1 MMFSKFK
8 TKVMKLKSDQIYG
21 EDYQKEKYNARH
33 AKELAEAW
41 DDARCDPIK
50 VGYENGKYYVFCG
63 QHRLAAKVMRNGGE
77 PVEIECIVFF
87 GTTYADRARMFAE
100 EDDLKY
106 NTTPRQKYN
115 ALYLAGDKEMAEIC
129 EAIEAS
135 GYTCAFSKQGGDVD
149 CTVLARKIYR
159 KHGKGLLT
167 DLFTIL
173 HDSWGRQKK
182 ATTSNI
188 VKGVAFFLER
198 YGLPYVDDKSRK
210 VYKQDVLIK
219 ALKRVS
225 PEIVLDRAKATIDR
239 SLRSDHLT
247 WDYAVCLEL
256 VRAYN
261 TICTGRASANRLDS
275 RIMLEETA

>member
-8 TKVMKLKSDQIYG
+8 TKRMKLMSDQIYG

-33 AKELAEAW
+33 AKEIADSW
-41 DDARCDPIK
+41 DDARCDPLK

-63 QHRLAAKVMRNGGE
+63 QHRLQAKIMKNNGN
-77 PVEIECIVFF
+77 PVEIDCIVFY

-115 ALYLAGDKEMAEIC
+115 ALYLAGDKEMSEIC
-129 EAIEAS
+129 EAIEVS
-135 GYTCAFSKQGGDVD
+135 GYSCAFSKQGGDVD

-159 KHGKGLLT
+159 KHGPTFLT
-167 DLFTIL
+167 ELFVIL
-173 HDSWGRQKK
+173 NDSWGKQKK

-198 YGLPYVDDKSRK
+198 YGLPYISEKDRT
-210 VYKQDVLIK
+210 VYKHDLLIK
-219 ALKRVS
+219 GLKRVS
-225 PEIVLDRAKATIDR
+225 PEIILDRAKATIDR
-239 SLRSDHLT
+239 SLRSDHVS

-256 VRAYN
+256 VKAYN
-261 TICTGRASANRLDS
+261 TICTGRGASNRLDS
-275 RIMLEETA
+275 RIMLGESA

>member
-1 MMFSKFK
+1 MFSKFK
-8 TKVMKLKSDQIYG
+8 TKRMKLMSDQIYG

-33 AKELAEAW
+33 AKMLADAW

-63 QHRLAAKVMRNGGE
+63 QHRLRAKVMNNDGK
-77 PVEIECIVFF
+77 PVEIECIVFY

-106 NTTPRQKYN
+106 NTTNRQKYN

-129 EAIEAS
+129 DAIEAS

-149 CTVLARKIYR
+149 CTVLARDIYR
-159 KHGKGLLT
+159 KHGAAFLT
-167 DLFTIL
+167 ELFSIL
-173 HDSWGRQKK
+173 YRSWGKQKK
-182 ATTSNI
+182 ATTKNV

-198 YGLPYVDDKSRK
+198 YGQQYITDTDRT
-210 VYKQDVLIK
+210 VYKQDTIVK
-219 ALKRVS
+219 GLKRVTPDIILS
-225 PEIVLDRAKATIDR
+225 RAKATIDR
-239 SLRSDHLT
+239 SLKADNIG

-256 VRAYN
+256 VNAYN
-261 TICTGRASANRLDS
+261 GICTGRGAVNRLDS
-275 RIMLEETA
+275 RIMLVEAS

>member
-1 MMFSKFK
+1 MIFSKFK
-8 TKVMKLKSDQIYG
+8 TKTMKLMSDQIYG
-21 EDYQKEKYNARH
+21 EDYQKEKFNARH
-33 AKELAEAW
+33 AKELADAW

-63 QHRLAAKVMRNGGE
+63 QHRLKAKVMRNGGK
-77 PVEIECIVFF
+77 PVEIVCIVFF

-129 EAIEAS
+129 EAVEAS

-149 CTVLARKIYR
+149 CTVLARNIYR
-159 KHGKGLLT
+159 KHGKSFLT
-167 DLFTIL
+167 ELFTVL
-173 HDSWGRQKK
+173 HDSWGKQKK

-188 VKGVAFFLER
+188 VKGISFFIER
-198 YGLPYVDDKSRK
+198 YGGA
-210 VYKQDVLIK
+210 YKYETLIK
-219 ALKRVS
+219 GLKRVS
-225 PEIVLDRAKATIDR
+225 PEIILDIAKATIDR
-239 SLRSDHLT
+239 SLRADHIG

-261 TICTGRASANRLDS
+261 TVCHGRAAVNRLDS
-275 RIMLEETA
+275 RVMLEDVS